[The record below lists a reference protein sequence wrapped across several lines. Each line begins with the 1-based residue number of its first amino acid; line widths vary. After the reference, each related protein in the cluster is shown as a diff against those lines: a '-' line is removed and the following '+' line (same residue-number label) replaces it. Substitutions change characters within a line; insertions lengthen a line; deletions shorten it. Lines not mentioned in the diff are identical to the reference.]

1 MADKYQLSCES
12 TVDLPYDYVVGRDIS
27 VLFYS
32 YTVDGVE
39 HEDNMGRDP
48 EAMKQ
53 FYQDMADG
61 KNLSTSQINVFRYEE
76 YFDELLKKGDVLHI
90 ALGSGMSTS
99 VDNAKEAANILKE
112 KYPDRKII
120 VIDSLASSVGYGLMI
135 DTVADMRDN
144 GATMEEIED
153 WVIANRNKLQ
163 SEFFSTDLTQFK
175 RSGRVSGP
183 YATIGNVLGIYPRMH
198 LNSEGRIIA
207 YDIARGKKKVI
218 QKMVKTI
225 MQHIEDGEH
234 YSKKIFLSHSNCPE
248 LAEELRA
255 ALIPYLG
262 DVIANAPLYDI
273 GTIIAVH
280 TGPGTVCA
288 FFWGD
293 ERKD

>member
-1 MADKYQLSCES
+1 MADKFQLSCES
-12 TVDLPYDYVVGRDIS
+12 TVDLPYSYVTGRGIS

-32 YTVDGVE
+32 YMVDGVE

-53 FYQDMADG
+53 FYQDMAEG
-61 KNLSTSQINVFRYEE
+61 KNLSTSQINVYKYAQ
-76 YFDELLKKGDVLHI
+76 YFDELLRKSDVLHI

-99 VDNAKEAANILKE
+99 VNNAREAAESLKE
-112 KYPDRKII
+112 KYPERRII
-120 VIDSLASSVGYGLMI
+120 VVDSLASSVGYGLMI

-144 GATMEEIED
+144 GAGMEEIED
-153 WVIANRNKLQ
+153 WVIQNRNRLH

-183 YATIGNVLGIYPRMH
+183 YAAIGTALNIYPRMH

-207 YDIARGKKKVI
+207 YDIARGEKKAIK
-218 QKMVKTI
+218 KMADTI
-225 MQHIEDGEH
+225 MKHIEDGEH
-234 YSKKIFLSHSNCPE
+234 YSGKIFLSDSNCPE

-262 DVIANAPLYDI
+262 DTIAYAPVYDI

-288 FFWGD
+288 YFWGD
-293 ERKD
+293 ERDD